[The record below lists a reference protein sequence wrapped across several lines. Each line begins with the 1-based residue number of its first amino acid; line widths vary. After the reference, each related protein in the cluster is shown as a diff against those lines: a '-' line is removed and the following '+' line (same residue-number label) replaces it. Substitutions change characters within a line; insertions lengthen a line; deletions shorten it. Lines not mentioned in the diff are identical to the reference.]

1 MPGKTARSSNLELLR
16 ILCML
21 LIIGDHLTG
30 QGGIADYTTLPSSFA
45 FCLIGCG
52 SRIACSVFILIGGW
66 FLCEQPYKAR
76 RPLSL
81 WLSLWLYTVPVTLL
95 CRLGGLDVSL
105 GALRWA
111 LFPASTRQ
119 LWFISDYLLL
129 LLCVPLLNRLLHGL
143 PRTAH
148 RGVLAVLALPESLSG
163 SFWSLALWGGLAATA
178 VEYAVHVLYDRLLGV
193 RFWDYSQVRWNLR
206 GRVCLPFSLAWSL
219 LVAAGLLGLG
229 LPLVN
234 TAVRAV
240 LEMRGL
246 TDGRVFQYI
255 AYYRT
260 ALGALPNLL
269 AALALFY
276 LFAGLSL
283 GSVRWINALSGTT
296 LGVYILHQIPA
307 FRGFL
312 WNGLLQ
318 AQAHHGSVG
327 YTLFAVAAVFL
338 GCAAVDAARTVLVMR
353 PLEKTKLFRT
363 LCEKGDALAAKI
375 TADD

>member
-66 FLCEQPYKAR
+66 FLCEQQYKTR

-148 RGVLAVLALPESLSG
+148 RGVLAVLAVPLLVYPTLFAEN
-163 SFWSLALWGGLAATA
+163 GLTGDTA
-178 VEYAVHVLYDRLLGV
+178 WMFLYEYLLIAYLRRYPDNRLTRLLQ
-193 RFWDYSQVRWNLR
+193 RR
-206 GRVCLPFSLAWSL
+206 C
-219 LVAAGLLGLG
+219 AALLLGLG
-229 LPLVN
+229 LPSSS
-234 TAVRAV
+234 T
-240 LEMRGL
+240 
-246 TDGRVFQYI
+246 
-255 AYYRT
+255 
-260 ALGALPNLL
+260 
-269 AALALFY
+269 
-276 LFAGLSL
+276 S
-283 GSVRWINALSGTT
+283 
-296 LGVYILHQIPA
+296 
-307 FRGFL
+307 
-312 WNGLLQ
+312 
-318 AQAHHGSVG
+318 
-327 YTLFAVAAVFL
+327 
-338 GCAAVDAARTVLVMR
+338 
-353 PLEKTKLFRT
+353 
-363 LCEKGDALAAKI
+363 
-375 TADD
+375 

>member
-1 MPGKTARSSNLELLR
+1 MPGKIARSSNLELLR

-30 QGGIADYTTLPSSFA
+30 QGGIADYTTLPSSFV

-143 PRTAH
+143 PRAAH
-148 RGVLAVLALPESLSG
+148 RGVLAVLAVPLLVYPTLFAEN
-163 SFWSLALWGGLAATA
+163 GLTGDTA
-178 VEYAVHVLYDRLLGV
+178 WMFLYEYLLIAYLRRYPDNRLTRLLQ
-193 RFWDYSQVRWNLR
+193 RR
-206 GRVCLPFSLAWSL
+206 C
-219 LVAAGLLGLG
+219 AALLLGLE

-246 TDGRVFQYI
+246 TDGKAFQYI

-276 LFAGLSL
+276 LFKGLSL

-312 WNGLLQ
+312 WNGVLQ

-338 GCAAVDAARTVLVMR
+338 GCAAVDAARTALVMR